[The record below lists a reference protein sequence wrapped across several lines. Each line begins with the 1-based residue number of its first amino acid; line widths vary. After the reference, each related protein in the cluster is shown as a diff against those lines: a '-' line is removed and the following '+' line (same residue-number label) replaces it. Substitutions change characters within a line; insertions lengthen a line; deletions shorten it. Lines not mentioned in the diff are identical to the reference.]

1 MKESF
6 WAYFVIAAGVIIV
19 IIMLFIQRM
28 STTTEENYYLTKE
41 IVESSMLDA
50 VDYGTFRNTGRLVM
64 SEQKFV
70 EVFLRRFAESV
81 TNNKTYE
88 VSFYDIYEEP
98 PKVTVKIRTKAGATA
113 VGNET
118 FDVNLDTQLSG
129 ILETVYGANYTSS
142 DES

>member
-98 PKVTVKIRTKAGATA
+98 PKVTVKIRTKAGTAA

>member
-6 WAYFVIAAGVIIV
+6 WAYFVVALGVIIV
-19 IIMLFIQRM
+19 IIMLLIQRM

-41 IVESSMLDA
+41 IVESSMIDA
-50 VDYGTFRNTGRLVM
+50 VDYGTFRNTGKLVM

-98 PKVTVKIRTKAGATA
+98 PKVTVKIRTKAGNTEI
-113 VGNET
+113 GGET

-129 ILETVYGANYTSS
+129 ILETIYGLSK
-142 DES
+142 